1 MDRQALRG
9 LLPKQRTDLAK
20 SRRTILQ
27 KKSIIVAKRNKISQL
42 RFEIDRLTPR
52 GRVLGLPQVPRKS
65 TAIARDTP
73 RPMLFERAQKGRKI
87 TVAAQAASAQGP
99 RGSRA

>member
-9 LLPKQRTDLAK
+9 LLPKQRTDLGEVEVFDF
-20 SRRTILQ
+20 S
-27 KKSIIVAKRNKISQL
+27 KKSNIVAKRNKISPL
-42 RFEIDRLTPR
+42 RLQIDRLTPR
-52 GRVLGLPQVPRKS
+52 GRVLRLPQVTRKS

-87 TVAAQAASAQGP
+87 TVAAKAASAQGP